1 MQEEYDVELDWRGFE
16 LHPETPPGGRSL
28 ADYFGAQRAQ
38 AMEARLVTFA
48 ASFGVSGLAQ
58 RQAIPNTRK
67 ALAVAE
73 FARDRDRLH
82 PLRHAV
88 MEAYWRGGRDI
99 EDDAVLADCA
109 REAGLD
115 PAEALAAI
123 RDPVYRGRVDAMG
136 DEARR
141 VGVTGIP
148 TFIMGRHGVVGCQ
161 PYEVLA
167 ALAETEGAARR

>member
-1 MQEEYDVELDWRGFE
+1 M
-16 LHPETPPGGRSL
+16 
-28 ADYFGAQRAQ
+28 ADYFGPDRAS
-38 AMEARLVTFA
+38 AMAAHLVRFA
-48 ASFGVSGLAQ
+48 ESFGVRGFAPRDWIS
-58 RQAIPNTRK
+58 NTRK

-73 FARDRDRLH
+73 LARDRGRLH

-99 EDDAVLADCA
+99 EDDAVLSDCA

-115 PAEALAAI
+115 PAGALAAI
-123 RDPVYRGRVDAMG
+123 GDPAYRARVDAMG

-148 TFIMGRHGVVGCQ
+148 TFVMGHRGVVGCQ

-167 ALAETEGAARR
+167 ALAEAEGAARR

>member
-1 MQEEYDVELDWRGFE
+1 V
-16 LHPETPPGGRSL
+16 
-28 ADYFGAQRAQ
+28 ADYFGAERAREM
-38 AMEARLVTFA
+38 AAHLVAFA
-48 ASFGVSGLAQ
+48 ASFGVEGLAQ
-58 RQAIPNTRK
+58 RDRIPNTRK
-67 ALAVAE
+67 ALAMAE
-73 FARDRDRLH
+73 FARDRGRLH

-115 PAEALAAI
+115 AREALAAI
-123 RDPVYRGRVDAMG
+123 VDPAYRARVDAMG
-136 DEARR
+136 VEAQR

-148 TFIMGRHGVVGCQ
+148 TFVMGHHGVVGCQ

-167 ALAETEGAARR
+167 ALAEAEGAARR

>member
-1 MQEEYDVELDWRGFE
+1 MAE
-16 LHPETPPGGRSL
+16 
-28 ADYFGAQRAQ
+28 YFGADRAK

-48 ASFGVSGLAQ
+48 AGFGVLGLAP
-58 RQAIPNTRK
+58 RDWIPNTRK

-82 PLRHAV
+82 PLRRAV
-88 MEAYWRGGRDI
+88 MEAYWRSGRDI
-99 EDDAVLADCA
+99 EDDAVLSDCA

-123 RDPVYRGRVDAMG
+123 GDPVYRGRVDAMG
-136 DEARR
+136 EEARR

-167 ALAETEGAARR
+167 AIAEAEGAARR

>member
-1 MQEEYDVELDWRGFE
+1 M
-16 LHPETPPGGRSL
+16 
-28 ADYFGAQRAQ
+28 A
-38 AMEARLVTFA
+38 ARLTSFA
-48 ASFGVSGLAQ
+48 ASFGIRDLVQ
-58 RQAIPNTRK
+58 RERIPNTRK

-73 FARDRDRLH
+73 FARDRDSLH

-115 PAEALAAI
+115 PRAALAAI
-123 RDPVYRGRVDAMG
+123 GEPLYRGRVDAMG
-136 DEARR
+136 AEARR

-167 ALAETEGAARR
+167 ALAEAEGAARR

>member
-1 MQEEYDVELDWRGFE
+1 MAA
-16 LHPETPPGGRSL
+16 H
-28 ADYFGAQRAQ
+28 
-38 AMEARLVTFA
+38 LVTFA
-48 ASFGVSGLAQ
+48 AGFGVHGLAAHE
-58 RQAIPNTRK
+58 RIPNTRR

-73 FARDRDRLH
+73 FARDHGRLH

-99 EDDAVLADCA
+99 EADAVLADCA

-115 PAEALAAI
+115 PAATLAAI
-123 RDPVYRGRVDAMG
+123 DDPVYRQRVEAMG
-136 DEARR
+136 EEARR

-148 TFIMGRHGVVGCQ
+148 TFVMGRHGVVGCQ

-167 ALAETEGAARR
+167 ELAESEGAMRR